1 MIITKDQYKN
11 YRHIIVSRLNY
22 DELKKRGNMR
32 DSFNDVITKLLL
44 STKKKDDANSR
55 QNLASSP
62 SD

>member
-1 MIITKDQYKN
+1 MIITNEQYKN
-11 YRHIIVSRLNY
+11 YRHIIVSRKNY
-22 DELKKRGNMR
+22 DELKKMGNMR

-55 QNLASSP
+55 QNLAPSS